1 VTASV
6 ATASAPGF
14 PADEFAARVAAT
26 RSVMRERGL
35 TALCLVGPEN
45 IYYLLGLNHQGYFA
59 FTLLVLPLDGPP
71 LLVTRAMERATVA
84 AQAPGCVHVTY
95 GDDEGPAAAV
105 ERAVRQAAV
114 PGDRVGIDR
123 ASMFLPLGVW
133 EEARARLSDL
143 EWADGSG
150 IVESIRAV
158 KSPAEVE
165 FIRRAAEISD
175 RAIRAGIA
183 AARPGVTERAIAS
196 EIYRDMLLSG
206 SEHPG
211 FPPLIRS
218 RDILLQEHVTGPRD
232 RVLAAGDSLFL
243 ELSGSVGRYHAP
255 LSRMIYTGWAP
266 SGTDRAAEIA
276 IAGLEAVRA
285 ALRPGVVAG
294 EVYAAWQRVIDDGL
308 GHARYRRHHCGYLV
322 GIGFPPSWVGGSAVV
337 GLRSG
342 GDFVVREGMPFHVL
356 SWILG
361 QAPADYVVSDTVLV
375 TASGGEL
382 LTTAPRGPTVVGER
396 SR

>member
-1 VTASV
+1 
-6 ATASAPGF
+6 
-14 PADEFAARVAAT
+14 
-26 RSVMRERGL
+26 MRERSL
-35 TALCLVGPEN
+35 TAVCLVSPEN

-95 GDDEGPAAAV
+95 RDDEGPAAAV
-105 ERAVRQAAV
+105 ERAVRQAAE
-114 PGDRVGIDR
+114 PGDRIGIER
-123 ASMFLPLGVW
+123 GSMFLPLAVW
-133 EEARARLSDL
+133 EEARARLS
-143 EWADGSG
+143 EFRWTDGSG

-165 FIRRAAEISD
+165 FIRRAADISD
-175 RAIRAGIA
+175 HAIRSGII

-196 EIYRDMLLSG
+196 EIYREMLLAG

-211 FPPLIRS
+211 IPPLIRS

-255 LSRMIYTGWAP
+255 LSRMIYTDPPP

-276 IAGLEAVRA
+276 IAGLDAVRA
-285 ALRPGVVAG
+285 ALRPGAVAG
-294 EVYAAWQRVIDDGL
+294 DVYAAWQRVIDDGL
-308 GHARYRRHHCGYLV
+308 RHTRYRRHHCGYLV
-322 GIGFPPSWVGGSAVV
+322 GIGFPPSWVGGSAVI

-342 GDFVVREGMPFHVL
+342 GDLVVREGMAFHVL

-361 QAPADYVVSDTVLV
+361 QAPADYVVSDTMLV
-375 TASGGEL
+375 TASGSEL
-382 LTTAPRGPTVVGER
+382 LTTAPREPIVVGKR